1 MGVKNMNRSEFRQ
14 IFRTICKV
22 VQAANLRKHRRQ
34 ISSSILAVLLL
45 GTSIQA
51 QSQARAQVQSS
62 GQAGDW
68 RAVKDLMP
76 GTEILVKTQHRYR
89 CFVEEVT
96 EDELVCEAHGR
107 WLRVSTLVIRRTE
120 INEVRVRPHPNQAK
134 DAWIGAG
141 IGAGAGAIAAGTTS
155 RDYPG
160 FHAFVGGAGGAMG
173 GALVGAIVPIFQILL
188 QRGKIVYK
196 R

>member
-1 MGVKNMNRSEFRQ
+1 MNRSDLRQ

-22 VQAANLRKHRRQ
+22 VQAANFKKCSRQ
-34 ISSSILAVLLL
+34 ISSSMLAMLLL
-45 GTSIQA
+45 GGNTQA
-51 QSQARAQVQSS
+51 QSQARVQVQSP

-68 RAVKDLMP
+68 RAVQNLTP
-76 GTEILVKTQHRYR
+76 GTEISVKTQRRYR
-89 CFVEEVT
+89 CVVEKVT

-107 WLRVSTLVIRRTE
+107 WFRVSTLVIRRSE
-120 INEVRVRPHPNQAK
+120 INEARVRPRPNQAK

-141 IGAGAGAIAAGTTS
+141 IGAGAGAIAAGTSS

-160 FHAFVGGAGGAMG
+160 FHAFVGGAAGAGG
-173 GALVGAIVPIFQILL
+173 GALVGGIVPIFQILL
-188 QRGKIVYK
+188 QRGKVIYK

>member
-1 MGVKNMNRSEFRQ
+1 M
-14 IFRTICKV
+14 
-22 VQAANLRKHRRQ
+22 
-34 ISSSILAVLLL
+34 LAMLLL
-45 GTSIQA
+45 GANTQA
-51 QSQARAQVQSS
+51 QSQARAQVQSP

-68 RAVKDLMP
+68 QAVQHLTP
-76 GTEILVKTQHRYR
+76 GTEISVKTQRHYR
-89 CFVEEVT
+89 CVVEEVT
-96 EDELVCEAHGR
+96 EDELVCGAPGR
-107 WLRVSTLVIRRTE
+107 WFRVSTLVIRRSE

-160 FHAFVGGAGGAMG
+160 FHAFVGGAGGAAG
-173 GALVGAIVPIFQILL
+173 GALVGGIVPIFQILL
-188 QRGKIVYK
+188 QRGKVIYK